1 MRLVVAVTG
10 ATGAVYAVK
19 LLELLKANKVEVHLI
34 ISRWAERT
42 LELEVGLTAEEVRG
56 MAAYSYAEDDL
67 AAPVSSGSFQHDGMV
82 IVPCSMK
89 TLAAL
94 AHGFCDNLIART
106 ADVTIKERRKFII
119 VPRETPL
126 SAIHLE
132 NMLTLSRLGA
142 VIMPPMP
149 AFYYHPQSID
159 DLVDHLVSRI
169 LDQLGLEQQLVPR
182 WKGFTSG

>member
-19 LLELLKANKVEVHLI
+19 LLNALKANNVEVHLL

-42 LELEVGLTAEEVRG
+42 LKLEVGLTVEEIQK

-89 TLAAL
+89 TLAAI

-106 ADVTIKERRKFII
+106 ADVTIKEGRKLIL

-126 SAIHLE
+126 STIHLE
-132 NMLTLSRLGA
+132 NMLALSRLGA

-149 AFYYHPQSID
+149 AFYYHPQNID

-169 LDQLGLEQQLVPR
+169 LDHLGLEQQLVPP
-182 WKGFTSG
+182 WEGFTSG

>member
-19 LLELLKANKVEVHLI
+19 LLDALKANNVEVHLI

-42 LELEVGLTAEEVRG
+42 LELEVGLTAEDMRG
-56 MAAYSYAEDDL
+56 KAAYSYAEDDL

-89 TLAAL
+89 TLAAI

-106 ADVTIKERRKFII
+106 ADVTVKERRKLIV

-149 AFYYHPQSID
+149 AFYYHPQSVD
-159 DLVDHLVSRI
+159 DLVNHLVSRI
-169 LDQLGLEQQLVPR
+169 LDHLGLEQHLVPR
-182 WKGFTSG
+182 WEGEL

>member
-1 MRLVVAVTG
+1 
-10 ATGAVYAVK
+10 
-19 LLELLKANKVEVHLI
+19 LELLKANKVEVHLI

-169 LDQLGLEQQLVPR
+169 LDHLGLEQYLVPR
-182 WKGFTSG
+182 WNGEL